1 MTKSELI
8 ERIAQAQFHLVE
20 RDVALAVNM
29 MLDHIATCLSG
40 GGRIEIR
47 GSAASRYVSAV
58 HASAAIPGPERRYR
72 FRRDTPLTS
81 NRERSCAHA

>member
-8 ERIAQAQFHLVE
+8 ERIAQTQSHLVE

-29 MLDHIATCLSG
+29 MLEHMAACLSG

-47 GSAASRYVSAV
+47 GFGS
-58 HASAAIPGPERRYR
+58 
-72 FRRDTPLTS
+72 
-81 NRERSCAHA
+81 